1 MKRLLAYLFLVLFL
15 LFRLQSCTTAEDI
28 TDLEMEGISIDDSL
42 LDYYSKSEIDE
53 ALKNPTFYKDEK
65 YVEIFVNFKKKSEYD
80 NLQITIQPGD
90 NKFIIHSIGLIKKF
104 PNKIE
109 ECKKEKE
116 KIINAS
122 IQIIGNS
129 ERIDENRISH
139 TDPSGNTFV
148 YVSSFFPVHGGFFN
162 ISCHDYGQEVYET
175 RGWVD
180 TLTLS
185 IGSDKFKKFLRG
197 DAY

>member
-1 MKRLLAYLFLVLFL
+1 MKKLLGIVVLVLIFS
-15 LFRLQSCTTAEDI
+15 LQSWTRAEDI
-28 TDLEMEGISIDDSL
+28 TDIEIEGMSIGDSL

-53 ALKNPTFYKDEK
+53 ALKNPAFYKDEK

-80 NLQITIQPGD
+80 NLQITIQPDD

-109 ECKKEKE
+109 ECKREIK
-116 KIINAS
+116 KIINAH
-122 IQIIGNS
+122 IQIVGNS
-129 ERIDENRISH
+129 ERIDENRISRI
-139 TDPSGNTFV
+139 DPSGNTFV
-148 YVSSFFPVHGGFFN
+148 YLSSFFPAYGGFFN

-180 TLTLS
+180 SLTWS

-197 DAY
+197 GDPY

>member
-1 MKRLLAYLFLVLFL
+1 MKKLLGIVVLVLIFS
-15 LFRLQSCTTAEDI
+15 LQSWTRAEDI
-28 TDLEMEGISIDDSL
+28 TDIEIEGMSIGDSL

-53 ALKNPTFYKDEK
+53 ALKNPAFYKDEK
-65 YVEIFVNFKKKSEYD
+65 YVEIFANFKKKSEYD
-80 NLQITIQPGD
+80 NLQITIQPDD

-109 ECKKEKE
+109 ECKKEIE
-116 KIINAS
+116 KIINAN
-122 IQIIGNS
+122 IQIVGNS
-129 ERIDENRISH
+129 ERIDENRISG

-148 YVSSFFPVHGGFFN
+148 YLSSFFPAHGGFFN

-180 TLTLS
+180 SLTWS

-197 DAY
+197 GDPY

>member
-1 MKRLLAYLFLVLFL
+1 MKKLLGILVLVLIFS
-15 LFRLQSCTTAEDI
+15 LQSWTRAEDI
-28 TDLEMEGISIDDSL
+28 TDIEIEGMSIGDSL

-53 ALKNPTFYKDEK
+53 ALKNPAFYKDEK
-65 YVEIFVNFKKKSEYD
+65 YVEIFANFKKKSEYD
-80 NLQITIQPGD
+80 NLQITIQPDD

-109 ECKKEKE
+109 ECKKEIE
-116 KIINAS
+116 KIINAN
-122 IQIIGNS
+122 IQIVGNS
-129 ERIDENRISH
+129 ERIDENRISG

-148 YVSSFFPVHGGFFN
+148 YLSSFFPAHGGFFN

-180 TLTLS
+180 SLTWS
-185 IGSDKFKKFLRG
+185 IGSDKFNKFLRG
-197 DAY
+197 GDPY